1 MIPSDQPLERSLGI
15 SWYANEAPGTGGHL
29 RSSPE
34 DFVVEEC
41 ETLPPLTGGPYLVC
55 RLSKRNWEQGKAVRV
70 ITGRLGIS
78 HRRCSFA
85 GTKDRRAV
93 TTQAIAL
100 YGVTDEE
107 VRALTIP
114 DLTIE
119 PLGHANRGFALGD
132 LAGNRFNLVIRGC
145 ETDDLETRVAA
156 AASAVTAG
164 IPNYVGL
171 QRFGVVRPV
180 THVVGRLLA
189 AGDVEGA
196 VLAYIGLSFPTE
208 SEPVRTA
215 REAFMADRDPRAAL
229 ARYPVP
235 LRYERAML
243 HHLSGSPCDYAGA
256 LSALPPK
263 LASMLVSAYQSHLFN
278 RVLSARIERGIP
290 LEEPEVGDR
299 LIFSDG
305 RTDVVEPRSIGPA
318 RLLVRR
324 QRARI
329 GIALPGSTPFEERGE
344 TDALTRRLLEEDGVD
359 ESGFERAAKLVG
371 TPFSGAVR
379 PIRIAT
385 RVESRVD
392 ADHFELSFALGPG
405 QYATTVCREVMKVDP
420 LQMV

>member
-29 RSSPE
+29 RASPE

-100 YGVTDEE
+100 YGVTDEA

-119 PLGHANRGFALGD
+119 PLGHANRGLALGD
-132 LAGNRFNLVIRGC
+132 LAGNRFHLVIREC
-145 ETDDLETRVAA
+145 ETDDLETRVETATK
-156 AASAVTAG
+156 AVTAG

-180 THVVGRLLA
+180 THVVGRLLV

-196 VLAYIGLSFPTE
+196 VLAYIGMSFPTE
-208 SEPVRTA
+208 SDPVRTA
-215 REAFMADRDPRAAL
+215 REAFMADQNPRDAL

-243 HHLSGSPCDYAGA
+243 HHLAGSPRDYAGA

-324 QRARI
+324 KRARI

-344 TDALTRRLLEEDGVD
+344 TDAITRRLLEEDGVD
-359 ESGFERAAKLVG
+359 ESGFERAAQLVG

-379 PIRIAT
+379 PIRLST

-392 ADHFELSFALGPG
+392 DDHFELSFALGPG
-405 QYATTVCREVMKVDP
+405 QYATTVCREFMKVDP